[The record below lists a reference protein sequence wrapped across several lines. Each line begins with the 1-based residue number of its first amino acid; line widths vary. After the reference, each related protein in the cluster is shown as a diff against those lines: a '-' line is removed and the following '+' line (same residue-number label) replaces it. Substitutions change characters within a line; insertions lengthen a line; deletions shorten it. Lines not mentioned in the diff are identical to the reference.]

1 MMEDLTQRD
10 LVEPAR
16 MPKGTPIVSVKQK
29 AAIVSS
35 SVAREKIS
43 KLLQDRLPRCDGQAQ
58 ITRQQSLHIFQVLN
72 MQWLI
77 ETESYAS
84 RFDLFFCGELS
95 CPRESRITGQQV

>member
-35 SVAREKIS
+35 SVAGKKSLSSFKTGCRDEMDK
-43 KLLQDRLPRCDGQAQ
+43 PRSPD
-58 ITRQQSLHIFQVLN
+58 N
-72 MQWLI
+72 
-77 ETESYAS
+77 S
-84 RFDLFFCGELS
+84 RCIYF
-95 CPRESRITGQQV
+95 RY